1 MLAGRMTSGLLL
13 GLSLLGGATMLQ
25 AAGVPDLERYR
36 VTRPG
41 EVLFDRAERRA
52 VLEQMPI
59 DQRRRYCGTA
69 QESWPSHKAVT
80 RVKTPVTAVRGDRTD
95 SRSEPFAWTVMTAT
109 AAAFG
114 LDDGAARA
122 AVIANLRRWA
132 RGKALTKLEDHD
144 PSTYYSLDR
153 TLLPTI
159 VGFAL
164 VRDHPDLSKQERKLI
179 ERWLNRLVRLR
190 GIKRRDDS
198 KGPISQRNNH
208 RYLSDS
214 VDMAWG
220 AFRGNDALFRQGVA
234 SYLLALGEMRAD
246 GSLPLETARGSKA
259 LWYQRQA
266 IASLVAI
273 AEMAAVQGY
282 ALYPLEVAGR
292 SLHDAI
298 RFLLEA
304 IDRPEIVWPY
314 AQANLSPGR
323 FQNYLVQNR
332 GFMVRRGHGRHYMA
346 WTEAYRARFPERPEA
361 ARVWRQLQAYE
372 GDLRPMIDEY
382 SGGNTTCFFAPATA
396 PAG

>member
-1 MLAGRMTSGLLL
+1 MLAGRMTSWLLL
-13 GLSLLGGATMLQ
+13 WLLLGGATVLP

-41 EVLFDRAERRA
+41 EVLFDRSARLA

-59 DQRRRYCGTA
+59 EQRRHFCGP
-69 QESWPSHKAVT
+69 EREYWPSHKAVT
-80 RVKTPVTAVRGDRTD
+80 RVKTPVSVIRGDRSD
-95 SRSEPFAWTVMTAT
+95 SRSEPFAWTVMTAA

-114 LDDGAARA
+114 LDDGLAREA
-122 AVIANLRRWA
+122 LIANLRRWA
-132 RGKALTKLEDHD
+132 RGKALTKLEDQD
-144 PSTYYSLDR
+144 ATTYYSLER
-153 TLLPTI
+153 TLLPVI
-159 VGFAL
+159 VAFAL
-164 VRDHPDLSKQERKLI
+164 IRDHADLDKPERQLI

-220 AFRGNDALFRQGVA
+220 ALRDNDGLFRQGVA
-234 SYLLALGEMRAD
+234 SYFLALSQMRAD

-273 AEMAAVQGY
+273 AEIAAVQGY
-282 ALYPLEVAGR
+282 ALYPLEVNGR
-292 SLHDAI
+292 SLHDGI

-304 IDRPEIVWPY
+304 IDRPELVWPY

-323 FQNYLVQNR
+323 FRNYLVQNR

-361 ARVWRQLQAYE
+361 ARVWGQLQAYE
-372 GDLRPMIDEY
+372 GELRPMIDEY
-382 SGGNTTCFFAPATA
+382 SGGNTTCFFAPPGAA
-396 PAG
+396 VSG